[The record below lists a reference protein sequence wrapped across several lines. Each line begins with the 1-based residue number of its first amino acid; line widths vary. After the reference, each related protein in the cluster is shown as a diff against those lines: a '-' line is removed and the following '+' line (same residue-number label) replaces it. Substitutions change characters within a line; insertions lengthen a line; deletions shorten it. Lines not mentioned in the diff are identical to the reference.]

1 MEEKSISQRLQK
13 VRAGAVVDSGAELG
27 RQEIKLEHP
36 ELSEHGDYSTNVALA
51 MNGGRLL
58 AEKIAGTVK
67 PDEVIAK
74 VEVAG
79 PGFVNIWLQKEYLVK
94 ELGRV
99 IAQGQ
104 NYGKGVGGLGKRV
117 VIDYSAPNLDRQ
129 FGVGHLRSTIIGQA
143 LYNLY
148 QFLGYE
154 VIGDNHLGDWGTQ
167 FGKLIYMLVIREPRE
182 LTVEKLEEL
191 YVEFHR
197 HPEWEEEGR
206 KWFRRLE
213 EGDRQARE
221 LWQKCVEM
229 SMKEFN
235 RIYELLGV
243 KIDQAF
249 GESFYEG
256 KMAVVISEAKRR
268 EIARESEGAWVI
280 DIPGVKTPLMLIKSD
295 GGTTYATRDLATL
308 KFRGEKWDPETVI
321 YEVGGEQALH
331 FSQVF
336 AAARLL
342 GYVRE
347 ETQLV
352 HTKHGLYLSPDGKRF
367 RTREGKTVKLEEI
380 LLEAVER
387 ARGLGNTDQAQA
399 VGIGAVK
406 YFDLMHSVQ
415 SDIMF
420 DWEKMFK
427 LEGNSGP
434 YLQYTYARTQSVLA
448 KAVGI
453 TRGSY
458 GLFTGNLH
466 PEEEVIIRW
475 VYRFGEVV
483 EESASRYAP
492 NLLCNFLF
500 ELAQR
505 YNTFYNKWSILG
517 AQGPG
522 EREFRLLLTVA
533 VGQVIKNGLN
543 LLGIEAPERM

>member
-1 MEEKSISQRLQK
+1 M
-13 VRAGAVVDSGAELG
+13 
-27 RQEIKLEHP
+27 
-36 ELSEHGDYSTNVALA
+36 
-51 MNGGRLL
+51 
-58 AEKIAGTVK
+58 
-67 PDEVIAK
+67 
-74 VEVAG
+74 
-79 PGFVNIWLQKEYLVK
+79 
-94 ELGRV
+94 
-99 IAQGQ
+99 
-104 NYGKGVGGLGKRV
+104 
-117 VIDYSAPNLDRQ
+117 
-129 FGVGHLRSTIIGQA
+129 
-143 LYNLY
+143 
-148 QFLGYE
+148 
-154 VIGDNHLGDWGTQ
+154 
-167 FGKLIYMLVIREPRE
+167 
-182 LTVEKLEEL
+182 
-191 YVEFHR
+191 
-197 HPEWEEEGR
+197 
-206 KWFRRLE
+206 
-213 EGDRQARE
+213 
-221 LWQKCVEM
+221 
-229 SMKEFN
+229 
-235 RIYELLGV
+235 
-243 KIDQAF
+243 
-249 GESFYEG
+249 
-256 KMAVVISEAKRR
+256 
-268 EIARESEGAWVI
+268 
-280 DIPGVKTPLMLIKSD
+280 
-295 GGTTYATRDLATL
+295 
-308 KFRGEKWDPETVI
+308 
-321 YEVGGEQALH
+321 
-331 FSQVF
+331 
-336 AAARLL
+336 
-342 GYVRE
+342 
-347 ETQLV
+347 

-522 EREFRLLLTVA
+522 EREFRLLLTAA